1 MYAGERLHQRSTI
14 FGEVY
19 DRLAAQDADVLVTHE
34 APAPHPY
41 GWPALNELAR
51 ALGVRQV
58 FHGHQHDRLDYR
70 AHWGRLWIRHHR

>member
-51 ALGVRQV
+51 ALGVCQV